1 MNLNKTI
8 IVNQGQNMI
17 AEAVNSSLPLIM
29 TQFKLG
35 IGTVNNETEALT
47 LTDIVTFFRNQPI
60 DSHTQNGNIYSAT
73 CKYNNEGILSDV
85 TVTENGLYA
94 KVGEGGIEKLF
105 AYVTFEPGDFLPVA
119 GMSVI
124 AEYEKTLN
132 FGITAMADVQIINSR
147 FAEVAGKG
155 LMENQ
160 TTGKI
165 DVASANVGILINEDS
180 IELKPTTKTTI
191 GGTIVGN
198 GLTVGLDGK
207 IDIVSSNDGIIVNAD
222 NIELKPATTSI
233 IGGVKPDGTT
243 LTVDI
248 NGLIKTVDNKFFTND
263 GIPIPAG
270 TNLNTFLTKGHY
282 TSNGNANTS
291 TMINTPFGETTSFTL
306 VVDGIGAVYYTQL
319 ATRFYDGVQSCRVTY
334 DNGANWT
341 DWIEIINET
350 KGDATYV
357 KKAGD
362 IMTGS
367 LTAIDLAAT
376 NGTDAAA
383 IYARYNNLATDQ
395 VYLYNNSTDIGIY
408 NSMPTHGDVAIF
420 LRRKSTGVVSYAGG
434 NYGTINGS
442 TATFSG
448 NVTAPSI
455 TIGGYVVTIV

>member
-35 IGTVNNETEALT
+35 TGTVSSELNALALT
-47 LTDIVTFFRNQPI
+47 DVVTFFRNQPI
-60 DSHTQNGNIYSAT
+60 DSHTQSGNIYSAT
-73 CKYNNEGILSDV
+73 CKYNNEGMLSDV

-132 FGITAMADVQIINSR
+132 FGITEMADVQIINSR

-191 GGTIVGN
+191 GGTIIGNGIGVDVSGKITLSSANNGIAVNTNNIELKPTTKTTIGGTIVGN

-207 IDIVSSNDGIIVNAD
+207 IDIVSSNDGIIVNANNITVD
-222 NIELKPATTSI
+222 TINNLTTASTTKPLSSNQGKILSESKADKTTQIVAGNGLTGGGDLTTSRTINIVSNNAGIVVGSDSIELKPATSSS
-233 IGGVKPDGTT
+233 IGGVKIGSDM
-243 LTVDI
+243 TVSAD
-248 NGLIKTVDNKFFTND
+248 
-263 GIPIPAG
+263 
-270 TNLNTFLTKGHY
+270 
-282 TSNGNANTS
+282 
-291 TMINTPFGETTSFTL
+291 
-306 VVDGIGAVYYTQL
+306 
-319 ATRFYDGVQSCRVTY
+319 
-334 DNGANWT
+334 
-341 DWIEIINET
+341 
-350 KGDATYV
+350 
-357 KKAGD
+357 
-362 IMTGS
+362 
-367 LTAIDLAAT
+367 
-376 NGTDAAA
+376 
-383 IYARYNNLATDQ
+383 
-395 VYLYNNSTDIGIY
+395 
-408 NSMPTHGDVAIF
+408 
-420 LRRKSTGVVSYAGG
+420 
-434 NYGTINGS
+434 GTINPILNQTVADGRYLNVTGDTMTGQLNGTS
-442 TATFSG
+442 ASFSG
-448 NVTAPSI
+448 NVTASNALYANTLVLNGW
-455 TIGGYVVTIV
+455 TIAIV